1 MGYVPERI
9 TDYPQEIDDRPLHI
23 DAEKLA
29 QAVEQYYED
38 PIGVK
43 VALAIATFADSRGL
57 AFPSI
62 QRLSDMTGYTWSE
75 VSKAVGRLQAL
86 GILTIKRRRF
96 TNSKHSHNE
105 YRFRK
110 DFVHQVADKCSSHFL
125 PNVQKWKAKAKDVA
139 AAVVRHAS
147 ETVVNTVS
155 DMASK
160 IAAVVQ
166 THPEKEG
173 EFLSHPEKA
182 AAMALDK
189 PALSSASAST
199 DPASLEENNTPV
211 AVESVQESAASVSVQ
226 DWEPFDNTTQP
237 MQWEDGS
244 QHVQETVKQ
253 ETNLETLPAN
263 TVSAVGSANTTNTQ
277 PMQNVQTNMANA
289 PKFINGEVDSRW
301 ETQQL
306 LHEMNPAVYPAW

>member
-23 DAEKLA
+23 DGEKLA

-43 VALAIATFADSRGL
+43 VALAIATFADSRGV

-62 QRLSDMTGYTWSE
+62 QRLSNMTGYTWSE
-75 VSKAVGRLQAL
+75 VSKAVYRLQAL
-86 GILTIKRRRF
+86 GVLTIKRRRF

-110 DFVHQVADKCSSHFL
+110 DFVHRVADKGSAHFL
-125 PNVQKWKAKAKDVA
+125 PNVQKWKAKAQDVA

-147 ETVVNTVS
+147 DMVVNTVS
-155 DMASK
+155 GMASK
-160 IAAVVQ
+160 IAEVVQ
-166 THPEKEG
+166 AHPEKEE

-182 AAMALDK
+182 AQLAGFGVKSADLVPEPVQK
-189 PALSSASAST
+189 QSASAPVSSASAVLQADT
-199 DPASLEENNTPV
+199 PIVWENGSDSYDAPV
-211 AVESVQESAASVSVQ
+211 
-226 DWEPFDNTTQP
+226 
-237 MQWEDGS
+237 
-244 QHVQETVKQ
+244 VKQ
-253 ETNLETLPAN
+253 ETNLNTLPAN
-263 TVSAVGSANTTNTQ
+263 TTPANT
-277 PMQNVQTNMANA
+277 QTNMADC
-289 PKFINGEVDSRW
+289 PKFINGEVSALW

-306 LHEMNPAVYPAW
+306 LHEINPTMYPAY

>member
-57 AFPSI
+57 AFPGI
-62 QRLSDMTGYTWSE
+62 QRLSDMTGYTWTE

-96 TNSKHSHNE
+96 QNSKHSHNE

-110 DFVHQVADKCSSHFL
+110 DFVHRIADKCSSHFL

-147 ETVVNTVS
+147 DTVVNTVS

-166 THPEKEG
+166 THPGKEE
-173 EFLSHPEKA
+173 EFLANPQKA
-182 AAMALDK
+182 AQLAGFTVDSVK
-189 PALSSASAST
+189 PSDLVPEPVVPVPETVNPEPVGDWTSPHQANTPIEWENAT
-199 DPASLEENNTPV
+199 DPLDAPS
-211 AVESVQESAASVSVQ
+211 
-226 DWEPFDNTTQP
+226 
-237 MQWEDGS
+237 G
-244 QHVQETVKQ
+244 VKQ

-277 PMQNVQTNMANA
+277 PMQNVQTNMADA

-306 LHEMNPAVYPAW
+306 LHEINPTMYPAY

>member
-1 MGYVPERI
+1 MGYVPERV
-9 TDYPQEIDDRPLHI
+9 TDYPQEIDASPLHI

-57 AFPSI
+57 AFPGIS
-62 QRLSDMTGYTWSE
+62 RLSDMTGYMWTE

-86 GILTIKRRRF
+86 GILTVKRRRF

-110 DFVHQVADKCSSHFL
+110 DFVHRIADKCSSHFL
-125 PNVQKWKAKAKDVA
+125 PNVQKWKAKAQDVA

-147 ETVVNTVS
+147 DSVVDTVS

-166 THPEKEG
+166 AHPKKEE

-182 AAMALDK
+182 AAMASDK
-189 PALSSASAST
+189 PAM
-199 DPASLEENNTPV
+199 DVP
-211 AVESVQESAASVSVQ
+211 ASVSELTDSEPVE
-226 DWEPFDNTTQP
+226 DWVPSQADTP
-237 MQWEDGS
+237 IVWENGS

-253 ETNLETLPAN
+253 ETSLETLPAN
-263 TVSAVGSANTTNTQ
+263 IE
-277 PMQNVQTNMANA
+277 TNMANA

-306 LHEMNPAVYPAW
+306 LHEMNPAVYRAY